1 MLLADT
7 APVTMVQSALQF
19 LQQIFGTDAADD
31 SITLSQIAARAIV
44 VYVIGLVVVRVGKSR
59 IISRTTALDVIVG
72 FILGSLLSR
81 GITGHASISGT
92 TVASVAI
99 VAAHWL
105 FTLLACQSHFFGTVI
120 KGTSALVVK
129 DGQPIPKTMRH
140 SHISTHDLLEQLRL
154 NGVDD
159 LQEVREAYKE
169 RNGEISVIKRR
180 EPPHIIEVAVQDGVQ
195 TVRIALG

>member
-7 APVTMVQSALQF
+7 ASVTMVQSVGQF
-19 LQQIFGTDAADD
+19 LQQIFGSDTPDD
-31 SITLSQIAARAIV
+31 SLALYQIAARAIV
-44 VYVIGLVVVRVGKSR
+44 VYVVGLVIVRVGKSR

-92 TVASVAI
+92 TVAAAAI

-105 FTLLACQSHFFGTVI
+105 FTLLACQSHRFGTLI
-120 KGTSALVVK
+120 KGNSELVVK
-129 DGQPIPKTMRH
+129 DGQPIPNTMRH
-140 SHISTHDLLEQLRL
+140 SHISMHDLIEQLRL
-154 NGVDD
+154 SGVAE

-180 EPPHIIEVAVQDGVQ
+180 EPPHVIEVAVQDGVQ